1 MPNAIVMTGYGPPD
15 VLKWAEVPLPE
26 PGEGQIRIKVKAA
39 GISPTDLVLRAG
51 YLKEAIPLPADAVL
65 GYEAAG
71 TVDATGPG
79 VTGAS
84 AGDDVTALLFG
95 LGGYAEYAVASI
107 WTRKPDT
114 VSWIDAAALP
124 SSAEAAVGVLR
135 QLNVTSGETLLLFGG
150 GGSVGIIATQLAVG
164 QGIKVISAVSEH
176 DEALARE
183 LGATPVRYG
192 AGIAD
197 RVRALGAVDAVFDA
211 AGKGVLADAVALA
224 GGPERVITLSDPAA
238 ADFGVRLSEPTPDRA
253 PGALDET
260 IALLADGRLRLRAHK
275 SLPMRQA
282 AEAHRQLESGTVHE
296 RIILTLPG
304 SAG

>member
-1 MPNAIVMTGYGPPD
+1 MGVI
-15 VLKWAEVPLPE
+15 LPVD
-26 PGEGQIRIKVKAA
+26 R
-39 GISPTDLVLRAG
+39 PTDSWWRNVGTRRASVVL
-51 YLKEAIPLPADAVL
+51 
-65 GYEAAG
+65 AASG
-71 TVDATGPG
+71 T
-79 VTGAS
+79 S

-183 LGATPVRYG
+183 LGATPVKYG

-197 RVRALGAVDAVFDA
+197 RVRALGAVDTVFDA

-260 IALLADGRLRLRAHK
+260 IALLAGGRLRLRARK
-275 SLPMRQA
+275 SLPIQEA

-296 RIILTLPG
+296 RIILTLPDVNG
-304 SAG
+304 